1 MSLGSGGRPWPQN
14 QDRLEEF
21 GFTSITFEY
30 PLDGQLYDAWIIY
43 PSGHGASYFSSDLV
57 EIIAS
62 ELIGGRR
69 VERDSHCAINLDHTP
84 SIGRPPLFGDNNWCL
99 FPPKSTAFVVNH
111 TEAFGWPGGARR
123 GGRGFGVK
131 SLARPGQPII
141 RLRIQNRL

>member
-1 MSLGSGGRPWPQN
+1 MLDAKKNSVEPIVLGGRPWPQN
-14 QDRLEEF
+14 QDRPEEF

-43 PSGHGASYFSSDLV
+43 PSGHEASYFSSDLV

-84 SIGRPPLFGDNNWCL
+84 SIGRQPLFGDNNWCL
-99 FPPKSTAFVVNH
+99 FPQN
-111 TEAFGWPGGARR
+111 
-123 GGRGFGVK
+123 
-131 SLARPGQPII
+131 LQ
-141 RLRIQNRL
+141 RL